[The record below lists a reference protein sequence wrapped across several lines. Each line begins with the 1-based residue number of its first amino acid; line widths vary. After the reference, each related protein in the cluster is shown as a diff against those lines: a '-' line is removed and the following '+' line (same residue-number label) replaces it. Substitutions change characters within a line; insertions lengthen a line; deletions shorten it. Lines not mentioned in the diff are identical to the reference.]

1 MVICNLYLLLRSDG
15 DVRMGGMA
23 VGGGFVLGMALKILR
38 VDEENYYVG
47 IKKWQQIH

>member
-23 VGGGFVLGMALKILR
+23 VGGGFVLVLKILR